1 MKKSTKWV
9 LGFLVLFIVSAAG
22 VGVFLMTQVAPIGT
36 AYAAKRLCS
45 CVFVSQ
51 REASSV
57 LDEELGKYGYIGTSI
72 DYDQKTVTASVLGLA
87 KRTAV
92 YRDGLGCTLTVGL
105 GEVELRQQATGF
117 DPSRSTRKDLPWP
130 DGDLVKDAPFPASID
145 RAELDKTVEDAFVD
159 ADPAKLRRTRA
170 VIVLHDGRIIAERYA
185 PGFSMDTP
193 QLGWSMTKSV
203 MNVLVGILVMEGRLT
218 IRDPAP
224 VPEWRSAGDPRGA
237 ITLDHLLRMSSG
249 LHFTED
255 YQDPF
260 SDVVQMLFARPDAGA
275 FAASLQLE
283 APPDSRWQYSSGSTN
298 IISRIVRQTV
308 EGAGSDPLS
317 LPRRA
322 LFDRIGMSSAVMEPD
337 PSGTFVGSSFMYA
350 TARDWARFGLLC
362 SRDGVWNGRRILPE
376 GWMKFSTTPTPGAPK
391 GMYGAQ
397 FWLNAGDPQNPA
409 ERWKAEAPVD
419 MYSMSGFEGQ
429 YVSIV
434 PSSKLVIVRLGLSDP
449 EDNWDH
455 GRFIAD
461 LVHAV
466 SGAGKNH

>member
-1 MKKSTKWV
+1 
-9 LGFLVLFIVSAAG
+9 
-22 VGVFLMTQVAPIGT
+22 
-36 AYAAKRLCS
+36 
-45 CVFVSQ
+45 
-51 REASSV
+51 
-57 LDEELGKYGYIGTSI
+57 
-72 DYDQKTVTASVLGLA
+72 
-87 KRTAV
+87 
-92 YRDGLGCTLTVGL
+92 
-105 GEVELRQQATGF
+105 
-117 DPSRSTRKDLPWP
+117 
-130 DGDLVKDAPFPASID
+130 
-145 RAELDKTVEDAFVD
+145 
-159 ADPAKLRRTRA
+159 
-170 VIVLHDGRIIAERYA
+170 
-185 PGFSMDTP
+185 MDTP

-203 MNVLVGILVMEGRLT
+203 MNALVGILVEEGRLT

-275 FAASLQLE
+275 FAASLPLE
-283 APPDSRWQYSSGSTN
+283 APPDSRWQYSSGTTN

-308 EGAGSDPLS
+308 EGTGSDPLS
-317 LPRRA
+317 FPRRA

-376 GWMKFSTTPTPGAPK
+376 GWMKYSTTPTPGAPK

-397 FWLNAGDPQNPA
+397 FWLNAGDPQNHA

-434 PSSKLVIVRLGLSDP
+434 PSRKLVIVRLGLSDP

-466 SGAGKNH
+466 SGAGEGKNQ